1 MEFIKGITT
10 DLVHDRKL
18 RRPEKI
24 EDKVFYTVCYN
35 LWNAVSDSVDEVRNM
50 KKKNKELIS
59 KVREVKLFLLHL
71 HLVVSFDLK
80 S

>member
-1 MEFIKGITT
+1 M
-10 DLVHDRKL
+10 
-18 RRPEKI
+18 
-24 EDKVFYTVCYN
+24 
-35 LWNAVSDSVDEVRNM
+35 SDSVDEVRNM